1 MTQTKP
7 TDAPY
12 AEIIYEVAGH
22 VATITLNR
30 PEQMNTGTVTMVME
44 LVDAFGRADADDD
57 VRVVVLTG
65 AGKAFCAGA
74 DLSARGAT
82 FEYGHEEGDKVEADL
97 GKPVPTQAVAPDGAG
112 LITMTM
118 FNLKKPVIAAINGVA
133 VGMGITIPLA
143 ADIRIAAESARF
155 GFVFARR
162 GIVAE
167 GASSWFLPR
176 LVGIDQA
183 AEWLYTGRVF
193 GAEEALR
200 ARLVGRVVPDGE
212 LFDHVYGLA
221 REIAASAPLSVALTR
236 QMLWRMQTAS
246 HPMYAH
252 SVDSRALQFTGSHRD
267 TVEGITSFF
276 EKRPAS
282 FTGSVNDELPDVF
295 PDWTEPAF
303 Q

>member
-1 MTQTKP
+1 MA
-7 TDAPY
+7 D
-12 AEIIYEVAGH
+12 G

-30 PEQMNTGTVTMVME
+30 PELLNTGTVNMVME
-44 LVDAFGRADADDD
+44 LVEVLDLADSDDE

-65 AGKAFCAGA
+65 AGRAFCAGA
-74 DLSARGAT
+74 DLSGGAST
-82 FEYGHEEGDKVEADL
+82 FEYGPETKREEPLDPGQPL
-97 GKPVPTQAVAPDGAG
+97 PTSAVTRDGAG
-112 LITMTM
+112 LVTMRM

-133 VGMGITIPLA
+133 VGMGLTIPLA

-162 GIVAE
+162 GIVTE

-176 LVGIDQA
+176 LVGMGQA

-193 GAEEALR
+193 DSAEALR
-200 ARLVGRVVPDGE
+200 GGLVTRVVPDDQLLG
-212 LFDHVYGLA
+212 DVYRLA
-221 REIAASAPLSVALTR
+221 QEIVASAPLSVSLTR

-252 SVDSRALQFTGSHRD
+252 SVDSRAVQFTGSHAD
-267 TVEGITSFF
+267 TIEGITSFL
-276 EKRPAS
+276 EKRPPN

-295 PDWTEPAF
+295 PEWDEPEF
-303 Q
+303 R